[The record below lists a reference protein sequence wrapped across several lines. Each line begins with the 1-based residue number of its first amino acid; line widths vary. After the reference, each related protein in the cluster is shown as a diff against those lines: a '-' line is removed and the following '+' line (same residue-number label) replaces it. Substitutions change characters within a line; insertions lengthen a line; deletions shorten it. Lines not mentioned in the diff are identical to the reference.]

1 MGKYSQANAGWIL
14 MPNTWG
20 QTSRWFLISLIACAF
35 LPCVFSTRSRMA
47 PPGHEIILAR
57 DSIKESHKVLTTNGV
72 ECKFPFRLGGTIHH
86 QCISVSSRR
95 PWCSLTHNFD
105 RDHRWGFCTS
115 ENRHPNDIPVSR
127 REPDPCGGNPCWHGG
142 LCTRGSHNRTFEC
155 TCPEGYSGRRC
166 EERQCYEETHLRYYD
181 SDDSWGRIAE
191 GLVEQCTCRDGRSV
205 CGRTRYT
212 VCSWNPCENQGTCRK
227 IEATGEEV
235 CACRSGYSGPFCSI
249 VPAAH
254 CYEGNGVSYR
264 GTALRTRSGARC
276 LPWNSDL
283 LFDELSLDRAK
294 DTNLQGLGEHSFCR
308 NPDKDSMPW
317 CYTMQSGAVSWEY
330 CDIPACVRRIPSTR
344 FQPPPPRDR
353 PTPNPTRVR
362 RPGPRPRPAPRPI
375 RPNKCGTRHQKRV
388 PRGRILGGTSSL
400 PGSHPWMAAIY
411 IGEEFCA
418 GTLVHACWVVSA
430 AHCFFRN
437 PMESTIR
444 VVLGQQIFNDT
455 GPDTRTYGVEKYIF
469 PPKYSQFH
477 PTEHDIVLV
486 KLKRKEGRCAR
497 RTTFIRPI
505 CLPEKNTTFP
515 DYYCCQIT
523 GWGHMQETHA
533 GEAS

>member
-1 MGKYSQANAGWIL
+1 
-14 MPNTWG
+14 
-20 QTSRWFLISLIACAF
+20 
-35 LPCVFSTRSRMA
+35 
-47 PPGHEIILAR
+47 
-57 DSIKESHKVLTTNGV
+57 
-72 ECKFPFRLGGTIHH
+72 
-86 QCISVSSRR
+86 
-95 PWCSLTHNFD
+95 
-105 RDHRWGFCTS
+105 
-115 ENRHPNDIPVSR
+115 
-127 REPDPCGGNPCWHGG
+127 
-142 LCTRGSHNRTFEC
+142 
-155 TCPEGYSGRRC
+155 
-166 EERQCYEETHLRYYD
+166 
-181 SDDSWGRIAE
+181 
-191 GLVEQCTCRDGRSV
+191 
-205 CGRTRYT
+205 
-212 VCSWNPCENQGTCRK
+212 
-227 IEATGEEV
+227 
-235 CACRSGYSGPFCSI
+235 
-249 VPAAH
+249 
-254 CYEGNGVSYR
+254 
-264 GTALRTRSGARC
+264 
-276 LPWNSDL
+276 
-283 LFDELSLDRAK
+283 
-294 DTNLQGLGEHSFCR
+294 
-308 NPDKDSMPW
+308 
-317 CYTMQSGAVSWEY
+317 MQSGAVSWEY

-505 CLPEKNTTFP
+505 CLPERNTTFP

-533 GEAS
+533 GEASYRK